1 MRVKNR
7 ATVTFRYA
15 LTLNCLI
22 VDLSDF
28 KRPRKPSARLV
39 EAGAASAA
47 LRASGAG
54 RRPPVLRQL
63 PPPSVAAVAAP
74 LHPPPPPAAPGAAAA
89 PPPLA
94 APSLAAAAAAAPR
107 ARPVLDG
114 SQVFAALQSAQAGAR
129 VDGSLAAH
137 SGSSDA
143 GEGAE
148 GDEEGGG
155 SGAPGGAGRRRLV
168 VPRAHLP
175 GAEVT
180 AAAALSRRKRE
191 TYEGAMNIIRKQ
203 VISASAH
210 PDLSL

>member
-54 RRPPVLRQL
+54 RRPPVLRQV

-74 LHPPPPPAAPGAAAA
+74 LHPPPAPRCPRRCCCPPATR
-89 PPPLA
+89 
-94 APSLAAAAAAAPR
+94 R
-107 ARPVLDG
+107 AEL
-114 SQVFAALQSAQAGAR
+114 
-129 VDGSLAAH
+129 
-137 SGSSDA
+137 
-143 GEGAE
+143 
-148 GDEEGGG
+148 GG
-155 SGAPGGAGRRRLV
+155 SCGCCAARATCPGRQSGFRCVTERASRSARRWLFGSPFGLLRRRRRRGRRRGGW
-168 VPRAHLP
+168 RER
-175 GAEVT
+175 GAWWCRQAT
-180 AAAALSRRKRE
+180 AGGATDTFTRCRSDSSCSFESAE
-191 TYEGAMNIIRKQ
+191 EGN
-203 VISASAH
+203 
-210 PDLSL
+210 L